1 MKLTCDTSKLRDIL
15 QLIQP
20 VCPQKTTLPILTN
33 VLLRAQGNSLE
44 FTVSDL
50 EISIKTNM
58 EAEVTAPGETT
69 VPIKYF
75 LEAVRR
81 IKNKTVELFS
91 NENNVLKIT
100 GSASM
105 EILLNGMPA
114 GEFPTFSN
122 LVDCN
127 SIEIPGVMLSKM
139 IKHTS
144 YAVSTDESR
153 RSLTGV
159 CFNFGPVFDM
169 VATDGRRLSKYTAA
183 NINSANQV
191 QVIVPVK
198 AINLINQICYDKSS
212 ITLKYSSNQIEITG
226 DKTTLI
232 TRLIDGKY
240 PNYEQV
246 IPKNSTHSIKFDKQ
260 AFIDIISLARICVE
274 KNNHPIV
281 KLSFSSNKMEM
292 SAFSTEIGSIK
303 EQLPIEFS
311 GDSFDIAFNSTYLL
325 DLCSNLEEKE
335 FIMNIIDA
343 GSPSV
348 IKGGDNF
355 VCVLMPMRL

>member
-1 MKLTCDTSKLRDIL
+1 MKLTCDTAKLRDVL

-33 VLLRAQGNSLE
+33 VLLRAQSNSLE

-50 EISIKTNM
+50 ELSIKTSI
-58 EAEVTAPGETT
+58 EAEVVAPGETT
-69 VPIKYF
+69 IPIKVF
-75 LEAVRR
+75 LEAIRR

-105 EILLNGMPA
+105 EILLNGLPA
-114 GEFPTFSN
+114 SDFPTFSN
-122 LVDCN
+122 LIDCN
-127 SIEIPGVMLSKM
+127 TIDISGATLSRM

-159 CFNFGPVFDM
+159 CFSFGKVFDM
-169 VATDGRRLSKYTAA
+169 VATDGRRLSKYTAKDISCENA
-183 NINSANQV
+183 V
-191 QVIVPVK
+191 QIIVPIK
-198 AINLINQICYDKSS
+198 AIGLINQICYDKEKV
-212 ITLKYSSNQIEITG
+212 TLKYSSNQIEITG
-226 DKTTLI
+226 EKTTLI

-246 IPKNSTHSIKFDKQ
+246 IPKNSTYGVDFNRQEFS
-260 AFIDIISLARICVE
+260 DIISLSRICVD
-274 KNNHPIV
+274 KNSNPTV
-281 KLSFSSNKMEM
+281 KLSFSNNKMEM
-292 SAFSTEIGSIK
+292 SAFNTEIGSIK

-325 DLCSNLEEKE
+325 DLCSNLEEKA
-335 FIMNIIDA
+335 FIMNIIDS

-348 IKGGDNF
+348 IKAGDNF